1 MRMKKIQLFIVFLFL
16 ALVCLSTASA
26 SVRIVPFS
34 GASNVFLGSPYYQGL
49 SEGGTLKWIGHD
61 KENYFPAKGEYT
73 DDNMIALIG
82 VNDTSKSGSVTVTA
96 ICPNGFDFVSQSN
109 PSFKR
114 PFEIALVYKQADVG
128 YEGDDYGPEYFVLS
142 PTNSEKSFD
151 VKGKNAW
158 FDVVLVLPGTDNNSG
173 ITIDGINYPLAQA
186 DDYSAVVTLKVKYGT
201 EEQLVTIPFS
211 GYYKNESGWGL
222 SSGSSMSI
230 SINTTSAASNLN
242 IGKMAGGTPI
252 HVATIDLMI
261 QRGVVALSDFDPS
274 WWTKYD
280 LEKYIVNYLLG
291 KVKMFFSSSNDPT
304 VQYERGFELVHSSV
318 GEMEIPKKY
327 NSIGFRITTTSYDSQ
342 SYEIQEYNNIR
353 TSKKDVHKSYY
364 GDEYYDVSGK
374 ELQGG
379 DGSGFIWPLVVGA
392 YPRKDY
398 SDSREG
404 SFYYTWEGDVWLEL
418 DSLPSETMLAGLY
431 DGKVYFHVIDE
442 GA

>member
-16 ALVCLSTASA
+16 ALVCLSAASA

-34 GASNVFLGSPYYQGL
+34 GASNVFLGSPYFQGL
-49 SEGGTLKWIGHD
+49 SDDGKLSWVD
-61 KENYFPAKGEYT
+61 FSVNNSPAKGEYT
-73 DDNMIALIG
+73 DKNMIALIG
-82 VNDTSKSGSVTVTA
+82 VNGTSGSGSVTVTA

-114 PFEIALVYKQADVG
+114 PFEIALVYKQDNSG
-128 YEGDDYGPEYFVLS
+128 YEGDDNVTEYFVLS

-151 VKGKNAW
+151 VKRTNAW

-261 QRGVVALSDFDPS
+261 QRGVKDIQSLGLGGYISD
-274 WWTKYD
+274 
-280 LEKYIVNYLLG
+280 NLLG

-342 SYEIQEYNNIR
+342 SYEIQEYDNIP
-353 TSKKDVHKSYY
+353 TSKKDVHYKSYY

-418 DSLPSETMLAGLY
+418 DPLPSETMLSGLY
-431 DGKVYFHVIDE
+431 TGKVYFHIIDE